1 MKTVNRQ
8 KTKLI
13 ALTMLCIIIFS
24 SGCNEDLRVSRIY
37 ENAIAGAIIGGI
49 VGYQSRE
56 EGEGAAVGA
65 TLFGVGELLRQID
78 EDKDQEK
85 NEAKQGHDEKI
96 KEIYIIQVHNSN
108 GSITPVELTKVDNI
122 YFGPKGEQYEK
133 LPTEEDLKVY
143 GF

>member
-1 MKTVNRQ
+1 MKSANHQ

-13 ALTMLCIIIFS
+13 ALVILCVFIFS
-24 SGCNEDLRVSRIY
+24 SGCNENLKLHPLFEETIK
-37 ENAIAGAIIGGI
+37 GAIIGGI
-49 VGYQSRE
+49 IGYQSHE
-56 EGEGAAVGA
+56 EGEGAAIGA

-78 EDKDQEK
+78 ENNNGEQK
-85 NEAKQGHDEKI
+85 EAKHSYSEKI
-96 KEIYIIQVHNSN
+96 KEVYIIQVHNSN

-133 LPTEEDLKVY
+133 LPTEEDLKAY

>member
-1 MKTVNRQ
+1 MKSANRQ

-13 ALTMLCIIIFS
+13 TLATLCVIIFS
-24 SGCNEDLRVSRIY
+24 SGCNEELKLHPLFEESLK
-37 ENAIAGAIIGGI
+37 GAIIGGVI
-49 VGYQSRE
+49 GYQSHE

-78 EDKDQEK
+78 ESNNGEQK
-85 NEAKQGHDEKI
+85 EAKNSHSEKI
-96 KEIYIIQVHNSN
+96 KEVYIIQVHNSN

-133 LPTEEDLKVY
+133 LPTEEDLKAY